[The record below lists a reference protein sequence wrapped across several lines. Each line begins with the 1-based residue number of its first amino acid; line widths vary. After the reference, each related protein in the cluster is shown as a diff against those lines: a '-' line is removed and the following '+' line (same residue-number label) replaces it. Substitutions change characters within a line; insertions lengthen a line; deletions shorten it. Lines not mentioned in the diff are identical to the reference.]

1 MSRRKRMSTSA
12 SNQRYLWAIVGISI
26 VIPLIVAML
35 VFVPFKI
42 EGEWQWI
49 YTLPHLNALINTS
62 TAILLVLGWIFI
74 KRKKYKLHK
83 NTMLL
88 ALGLGTIFLIFYI
101 IYHAT
106 VPSTVYGDTTGDGL
120 LTEEELATIGC
131 WRTVYLTILFSHI
144 TLAAVVVPLILLALL
159 YAFTGRIAKHKKI
172 VKYTWPIW
180 FYVSVSGVVV
190 YGMISPYYQYQFH

>member
-1 MSRRKRMSTSA
+1 MLTKEANR
-12 SNQRYLWAIVGISI
+12 RYLRAIGGVSI
-26 VIPLIVAML
+26 LVPVIVAVLLFM
-35 VFVPFKI
+35 PFKI
-42 EGEWQWI
+42 EGGNKWI

-74 KRKKYKLHK
+74 KREKRMLHR

-88 ALGLGTIFLIFYI
+88 ALVLGTIFLISYV

-106 VPSTVYGDTTGDGL
+106 APPTVYGDTTGDGL
-120 LTEEELATIGC
+120 LTEEELATVGL
-131 WRTVYLTILFSHI
+131 WRTVYLAILFSHV
-144 TLAAVVVPLILLALL
+144 TLAAVVVPLVLLAVF

-190 YGMISPYYQYQFH
+190 YGMISPYYQY